1 MISFIPKFAHI
12 CITVINIFYPFFH
25 EKQQAMLKLFL
36 VVLFTNITV
45 GTETTGDELCLSILA
60 QVFNST
66 FSPTSPA
73 KGYNEGKDI

>member
-1 MISFIPKFAHI
+1 
-12 CITVINIFYPFFH
+12 
-25 EKQQAMLKLFL
+25 MLKLFL